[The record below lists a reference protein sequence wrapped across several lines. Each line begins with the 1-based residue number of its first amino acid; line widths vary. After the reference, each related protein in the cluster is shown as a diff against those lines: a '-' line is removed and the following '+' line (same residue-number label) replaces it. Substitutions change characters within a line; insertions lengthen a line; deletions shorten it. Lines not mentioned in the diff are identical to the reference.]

1 MFVIQ
6 TNHFINKTVTE
17 FFAKGCDGK
26 LVNINDYDFKDSDTL
41 ATYGILRGT
50 GELLKKAKN
59 FYYID
64 HGYFSLSNRAFVGKA
79 TIVKELN
86 GYFRIVKNDFF
97 GFTKGNFDSARLKKI
112 NLKFK
117 PKRTSGEFIILS
129 VNTDYIYN
137 FFGVKDWV
145 ANTINEL
152 KKYTDR
158 KIYLHKKGSEVPLD
172 YLFKKAWAFVS
183 FASSAGIKAMIE
195 GVPAHYTYKTM
206 EEINSLE
213 EIESGKINYKIFSNL
228 AYSQWTLKEMESGK
242 AWEFLQKDL
251 IK

>member
-6 TNHFINKTVTE
+6 TNHFVNKTVTE
-17 FFAKGCDGK
+17 FFAKGCYGK
-26 LVNINDYDFKDSDTL
+26 LVNINDYYFKDSDTL

-64 HGYFSLSNRAFVGKA
+64 HGYFALSNRTFVGKA

-86 GYFRIVKNDFF
+86 GYFKIIKNDFV
-97 GFTKGNFDSARLKKI
+97 GFIKGNFDSARLKKI
-112 NLKFK
+112 NLEFK

-129 VNTDYIYN
+129 VNTDHTYN
-137 FFGVKDWV
+137 FFGVKNWV
-145 ANTINEL
+145 ENTINEL

-158 KIYLHKKGSEVPLD
+158 KIYLHKKDSEVPLD

-183 FASSAGIKAMIE
+183 FSSSAGFTAMIN
-195 GVPAHYTYKTM
+195 GVPAYFTHKNLKN
-206 EEINSLE
+206 INSINN
-213 EIESGKINYKIFSNL
+213 IEKGDLNYDIFKNL
-228 AYSQWTLKEMESGK
+228 SYSQWTLNEMSSGE
-242 AWEFLQKDL
+242 AWDCISK
-251 IK
+251 K